1 MKRFRTNSPL
11 LAGEVPKLFNFL
23 KYFGKKAEKKEKK
36 KTDDL
41 VLNFLNIFKI
51 F

>member
-11 LAGEVPKLFNFL
+11 LAGEGPKLFNFL

-36 KTDDL
+36 TDDL
-41 VLNFLNIFKI
+41 VLNFLNFFKI